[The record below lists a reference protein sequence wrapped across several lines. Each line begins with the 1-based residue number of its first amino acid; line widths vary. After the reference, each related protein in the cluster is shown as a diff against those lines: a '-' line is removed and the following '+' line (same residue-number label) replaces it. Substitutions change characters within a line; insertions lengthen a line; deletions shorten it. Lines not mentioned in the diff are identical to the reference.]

1 MEELKVDLCILLNGY
16 HMSDWSYRDTKLH
29 QGHIT
34 KSFSKPFR
42 KKLEK
47 DQKKKERQYIR
58 EAQRVKY
65 DSTEEEDDIFYE
77 R

>member
-1 MEELKVDLCILLNGY
+1 MEELKVALCILLNGY
-16 HMSDWSYRDTKLH
+16 QMSDWTNRDTKLH
-29 QGHIT
+29 QRHIT

-47 DQKKKERQYIR
+47 DQKKIERQYIR